1 MKNIREIF
9 KIGLDNSAAFRYI
22 KNMSGIR
29 DVILKRMSE
38 MNLTTYK
45 LCKMVEGQVPKRTIY
60 DFISGKS
67 DAGTEVASVLM
78 EALGLT
84 ITIKRNMKRGK
95 RPRKES

>member
-1 MKNIREIF
+1 M
-9 KIGLDNSAAFRYI
+9 GLDDIAVFRYV
-22 KNMSGIR
+22 KAMLAIR

-45 LCKMVEGQVPKRTIY
+45 LCKMIEGQVPMRTIY

-78 EALGLT
+78 EALGLI
-84 ITIKRNMKRGK
+84 ITKKSKVKRGK
-95 RPRKES
+95 RPRKEN

>member
-1 MKNIREIF
+1 MLKIREIF
-9 KIGLDNSAAFRYI
+9 KIGLDNSAVFRYI

-67 DAGTEVASVLM
+67 DAGTEVASALM
-78 EALGLT
+78 KALGLKIT
-84 ITIKRNMKRGK
+84 SKSTIKRGR
-95 RPRKES
+95 RPRKEN

>member
-1 MKNIREIF
+1 MVKTKEIL
-9 KIGLDNSAAFRYI
+9 KIDLDDNAVFRYSRT
-22 KNMSGIR
+22 MSAIR

-45 LCKMVEGQVPKRTIY
+45 LSKMLEGQVPMRTIY

-67 DAGTEVASVLM
+67 DAGTEVASALM

-95 RPRKES
+95 RSRKEN

>member
-1 MKNIREIF
+1 
-9 KIGLDNSAAFRYI
+9 
-22 KNMSGIR
+22 MSDIR

-67 DAGTEVASVLM
+67 DTGTEVASALM